1 MPPMPRIAPRS
12 LRDAAVE
19 IWIQVK
25 ESGFNSV
32 PQMTWSWLDLTSV
45 GGQRWNHH
53 EIIMTMNSWSYW
65 IWIYLNRF
73 HSWLWGILFL
83 LFDPKKW
90 PMLGMFGSQHFW
102 HVLHFDKNQVKLEAQ
117 TNVCR
122 FSTYVS
128 GLAQLRD
135 MRSHR
140 SQLTGASWAELD
152 QKPACTAYTEK
163 KKWLS
168 HTFAY
173 FSLHLHNKL
182 IHLADSMLMQFSGC
196 WGASI
201 QQSLAL
207 GVLATRHSQTQY
219 FCSCL
224 LQIWTWFCTFLHH
237 ST

>member
-102 HVLHFDKNQVKLEAQ
+102 HVLHFDKKSGETRSTPNKPMYAGFQRM
-117 TNVCR
+117 CR
-122 FSTYVS
+122 VWHSCGTC
-128 GLAQLRD
+128 
-135 MRSHR
+135 
-140 SQLTGASWAELD
+140 GAIGVNWLGPAEL
-152 QKPACTAYTEK
+152 
-163 KKWLS
+163 
-168 HTFAY
+168 
-173 FSLHLHNKL
+173 N
-182 IHLADSMLMQFSGC
+182 
-196 WGASI
+196 
-201 QQSLAL
+201 
-207 GVLATRHSQTQY
+207 
-219 FCSCL
+219 
-224 LQIWTWFCTFLHH
+224 
-237 ST
+237 

>member
-45 GGQRWNHH
+45 GGQRWSHH

-102 HVLHFDKNQVKLEAQ
+102 HVLHFDKNQVKLEAHRTNQ
-117 TNVCR
+117 RMQVFNVC
-122 FSTYVS
+122 VGS
-128 GLAQLRD
+128 GTAAGHAEPSESIDWGQLSWT
-135 MRSHR
+135 RSETC
-140 SQLTGASWAELD
+140 LYCLYW
-152 QKPACTAYTEK
+152 EK
-163 KKWLS
+163 KM
-168 HTFAY
+168 TFAY
-173 FSLHLHNKL
+173 F
-182 IHLADSMLMQFSGC
+182 
-196 WGASI
+196 
-201 QQSLAL
+201 
-207 GVLATRHSQTQY
+207 R
-219 FCSCL
+219 L
-224 LQIWTWFCTFLHH
+224 L
-237 ST
+237 